1 MVGRWRR
8 GCVWLLAVPL
18 GVLVLVCVLAGA
30 GVLIGLRQPGEVWA
44 VPMRRGYFAIGR
56 IVGSADCRRL
66 RARGFAARGS
76 MARCSTCPTAGR
88 AAMALSTRCSLSPS
102 RSNGKSSLRTSC
114 SLRQHGAFSLCL
126 SFSPCRAKKIDR

>member
-18 GVLVLVCVLAGA
+18 GVLVLVCVLAVA
-30 GVLIGLRQPGEVWA
+30 GVLIGMRQPSEVWA

-66 RARGFAARGS
+66 RARGVDCARQYGAILYLPSSDPGGHGVEYTLFAI
-76 MARCSTCPTAGR
+76 PE
-88 AAMALSTRCSLSPS
+88 L
-102 RSNGKSSLRTSC
+102 
-114 SLRQHGAFSLCL
+114 Q
-126 SFSPCRAKKIDR
+126 